1 MEIKLGTRK
10 KLEKGCVG
18 RIARSIFHQFS
29 STGIFHVSSGV
40 RPQSI
45 LFSVESRSRKMMDI
59 LGESPGVFHRCVAR
73 PLNLFFPGMM
83 IKRRRRL
90 LNIYTKIPPESIE
103 TFPPFHS
110 GRDQIII
117 NKRIHLVILGYVS
130 LQIYAPFVD
139 LSSLSTNFFYH
150 FR

>member
-1 MEIKLGTRK
+1 
-10 KLEKGCVG
+10 
-18 RIARSIFHQFS
+18 
-29 STGIFHVSSGV
+29 
-40 RPQSI
+40 
-45 LFSVESRSRKMMDI
+45 
-59 LGESPGVFHRCVAR
+59 
-73 PLNLFFPGMM
+73 MM

-103 TFPPFHS
+103 TFPPFHG